1 MIEHDGP
8 LATEAVSGFIVDI
21 VVVFF
26 VVVFFVVVFFV
37 VVFFVV
43 DFFVVVI
50 WGGFVVDCI
59 VFIVVFLAARIAID
73 IVAIAGV
80 VRKGDFD
87 LFEEFGCRLC
97 RVEIGFRGADGAFRR

>member
-21 VVVFF
+21 VV
-26 VVVFFVVVFFV
+26 
-37 VVFFVV
+37 
-43 DFFVVVI
+43 DCI
-50 WGGFVVDCI
+50 VVDCI
-59 VFIVVFLAARIAID
+59 VVVFWAARIAID

-80 VRKGDFD
+80 VRKGYFD

>member
-26 VVVFFVVVFFV
+26 VVDFFVVVFWGGFVVDYFV
-37 VVFFVV
+37 VVF
-43 DFFVVVI
+43 